1 MVTDFDFDEI
11 KKLIGN
17 NVRKYRKQAK
27 LTQIELGI
35 QADLTRERIT
45 QIERRLGAPS
55 MLKLFMIAEALKIP
69 ASKLLE

>member
-45 QIERRLGAPS
+45 QIERGLGAPS

>member
-45 QIERRLGAPS
+45 QIERGLGAPS
-55 MLKLFMIAEALKIP
+55 MLKLFMITEALKIP